1 LRDPA
6 NAAKDRGIAGVAMIA
21 AVNLGRINP
30 NRGVR
35 MARSSDFALDVE
47 GEIMLVALAA
57 TF

>member
-1 LRDPA
+1 
-6 NAAKDRGIAGVAMIA
+6 MIA

-30 NRGVR
+30 NQGVR